1 MFSSRFARK
10 WQGSHAIGLTSTLG
24 LLLII
29 CLLLVPALSLGQY
42 QSWRLFSNR
51 AGWSIRYPADWT
63 IASCRSCPDPKA
75 PEVFVNFFPPS
86 KSASGSVMV
95 EHLADKPSGMRL
107 DDWFG
112 DLQQKSNLNPRL
124 SEERFTLNDLP
135 ALKVRYRNSSGGG
148 FETESV
154 YVVSEAQ
161 TFVIEYGGERPGVSL
176 AESPGNYLTYQ
187 QMVKSFRIRRR

>member
-1 MFSSRFARK
+1 M
-10 WQGSHAIGLTSTLG
+10 
-24 LLLII
+24 
-29 CLLLVPALSLGQY
+29 
-42 QSWRLFSNR
+42 R
-51 AGWSIRYPADWT
+51 AGG
-63 IASCRSCPDPKA
+63 DPKA

-95 EHLADKPSGMRL
+95 EHLADKPSGMSL

-112 DLQQKSNLNPRL
+112 DLKQKANLNPRL
-124 SEERFTLNDLP
+124 SEGVTVILQC
-135 ALKVRYRNSSGGG
+135 GG

-161 TFVIEYGGERPGVSL
+161 TFVSEYRGERPGVSR

-187 QMVKSFRIRRR
+187 QMVKSFRIKRR